1 MIVIK
6 LTQEQAESLAGVEVV
21 TDNIFNPI
29 LDADGNYIISV
40 EERDQCSFEWVKACP
55 EITYNPV
62 ITELPI

>member
-6 LTQEQAESLAGVEVV
+6 LTQAQAESLQGVEVV

-40 EERDQCSFEWVKACP
+40 EERDQCSIEWVKACE
-55 EITYNPV
+55 EIEYNPV